1 MEEHPA
7 RPVGEGT
14 GPAVGVADGQ
24 GGQHGGPPGGVGSVV
39 ARRLPGGQGVK
50 LGDSG
55 PQGEHRAEG
64 EGRRGGVAGG
74 AEDAV
79 QGDTG
84 AGAVAGEAGVVE

>member
-24 GGQHGGPPGGVGSVV
+24 GGQHSGPMGGVGPVV
-39 ARRLPGGQGVK
+39 ARRLSGGQGVK
-50 LGDSG
+50 LGYPG

-64 EGRRGGVAGG
+64 EDRRGGVAGG

-79 QGDTG
+79 QGDAG
-84 AGAVAGEAGVVE
+84 AGVAAGEAGGS